1 MINGIIK
8 SYSIEKETGFSE
20 ATDGKEYFFDI
31 SYLKNPKD
39 KIEIKVGSPVVF
51 TLNIISSTYS
61 QVKEIVINKE
71 VFKNKGTVKFYN
83 NEKGYG
89 FWQWA

>member
-1 MINGIIK
+1 MEILMEEEMSMISGIIK
-8 SYSIEKETGFSE
+8 SYSIEKETGFIE

-51 TLNIISSTYS
+51 TLNINFIYLFSSKRDCY
-61 QVKEIVINKE
+61 
-71 VFKNKGTVKFYN
+71 
-83 NEKGYG
+83 
-89 FWQWA
+89 